1 MKKRTLIH
9 IFLFLL
15 LAATAASCGH
25 LGPDDP
31 VVPFELSN
39 VQVSGA
45 VYDRETGEPIME
57 AVVEFCA
64 YDESDL
70 EMSTP
75 LMDAKTLSYLKGAY
89 SFRVANPPSTKT
101 WQLKASANGHKTAI
115 MDLYIDTNTSSYDTY
130 FKSFKVESVDFYLES
145 VK

>member
-1 MKKRTLIH
+1 MNKRTLIH
-9 IFLFLL
+9 IFSFVLGAV
-15 LAATAASCGH
+15 AAVGCGH
-25 LGPDDP
+25 LGSDDP
-31 VVPFELSN
+31 ESPFELSN

-45 VYDRETGEPIME
+45 VYDRETGDPIIE
-57 AVVEFCA
+57 ASVELCA
-64 YDESDL
+64 YDESDM
-70 EMSTP
+70 EMSVP
-75 LMDAKTLSYLKGAY
+75 LMSARSLSYLKGAY

-101 WQLKASANGHKTAI
+101 WQLKASADGHKMAV